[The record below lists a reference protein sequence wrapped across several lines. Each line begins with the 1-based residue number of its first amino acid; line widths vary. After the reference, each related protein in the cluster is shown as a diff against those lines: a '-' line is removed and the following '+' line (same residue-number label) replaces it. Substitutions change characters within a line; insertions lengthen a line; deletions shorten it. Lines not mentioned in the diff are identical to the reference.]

1 MFAQLIQGRTSD
13 AETVGAALDRWMED
27 VQPGSVG
34 WLGSTM
40 GVADDGRFVA
50 VARFES
56 AEAAARNSERPE
68 QSRWW
73 EETQRLFDGEV
84 TFADSEDV
92 EVDMAGDP
100 DAAGFVQVMRGR
112 VTDRARAKELM
123 AAMSS
128 QDFADF
134 RPEILGSVMINHGP
148 DRWTQVIYF
157 TSEAAAREGE
167 RKEAPPEI
175 QAAMEEMMAL
185 SPDPVDFID
194 LRQPLMY
201 SPSAGGVNLPGPRE
215 AADTAREAER
225 AT

>member
-1 MFAQLIQGRTSD
+1 MFAQVIQGRTSD
-13 AETVGAALDRWMED
+13 ADAMRAAMDRWMED
-27 VQPGSVG
+27 VQPGSIG
-34 WLGSTM
+34 WLGSTV

-92 EVDMAGDP
+92 EVDLSGDP
-100 DAAGFVQVMRGR
+100 DRAGFVQVMQGR
-112 VTDRARAKELM
+112 VTDPARAKELV
-123 AAMSS
+123 ARMST
-128 QDFADF
+128 QDMADF
-134 RPEILGSVMINHGP
+134 RPEILGSAMINHDP

-157 TSEAAAREGE
+157 TSEAEAREGE
-167 RKEAPPEI
+167 RKEAPPEV
-175 QAAMEEMMAL
+175 QAVMEELMAL
-185 SPDPVDFID
+185 SPEPPDFID
-194 LRQPLMY
+194 LRQPVMQ
-201 SPSAGGVNLPGPRE
+201 SPPASGVELPGQRGAAE
-215 AADTAREAER
+215 AAEKVQP